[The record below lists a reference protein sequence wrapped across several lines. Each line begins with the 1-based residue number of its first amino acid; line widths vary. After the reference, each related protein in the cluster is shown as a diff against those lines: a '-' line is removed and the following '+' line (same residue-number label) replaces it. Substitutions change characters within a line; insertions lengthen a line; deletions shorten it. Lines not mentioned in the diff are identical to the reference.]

1 MMKQR
6 DPYKFELL
14 SAYLDGETSP
24 DESAYVQRLLADDG
38 ESSEL
43 LEQLQNLR
51 QDFQLLEHHQ
61 LDADFPARVLVQA
74 TQLNAEEPR
83 EARPAPALA
92 DRSPIVEA
100 SGRALQVT
108 PMVWLTLATAATL
121 LIAFVL
127 VYQPA
132 DNGPAVASSDG
143 QTRREVGGDSDGVTA
158 PEAVPSTSTADVGR
172 GDEAEVPIRNG
183 APEDLSETDMAT
195 AGSPDGGTQANQRNT
210 ARPDI
215 DSMAESIP
223 PSLVQDS
230 APPPLAESSQ
240 PGAGDVVPEFSG
252 AGGLL
257 LVIDVEL
264 TDRGRQQQ
272 SFQKLLVEHGIA
284 IRSPIRADSELEQT
298 LLASRY
304 LTTADAAN
312 HEVRAK
318 SGDSPPESPRLL
330 YVMSTTGRIDQL
342 WHAMVDRSDRFVS
355 ASLDAAMKP
364 MDLAVFRELNQT
376 AEKQWHSRHGGQPE
390 PHNQAFP
397 FVLSS
402 AWRAAPSAA
411 LRGLLDNLGT
421 PPVGESSARQSSEQ
435 RPAVPAN
442 STDNPTPAPA
452 GETSQRWLD
461 ENMRAEV
468 LFLVR

>member
-6 DPYKFELL
+6 DPYKYELL

-43 LEQLQNLR
+43 LEELQNLR
-51 QDFQLLEHHQ
+51 RDLQSLEHHQ

-74 TQLNAEEPR
+74 TQSKADKPGESDPV
-83 EARPAPALA
+83 PAPAA
-92 DRSPIVEA
+92 PTPIVET
-100 SGRALQVT
+100 SGRAVQVA

-127 VYQPA
+127 VYHPA
-132 DNGPAVASSDG
+132 DDGPAVASSDG
-143 QTRREVGGDSDGVTA
+143 RTQRDVGGDSDGVTA

-172 GDEAEVPIRNG
+172 GDETEVPIRSG
-183 APEDLSETDMAT
+183 APEDLPETDMAT

-210 ARPDI
+210 ATPDI
-215 DSMAESIP
+215 DSKAESSP

-230 APPPLAESSQ
+230 APLPRAESSQ
-240 PGAGDVVPEFSG
+240 AGTGDVVPEFSV

-272 SFQKLLVEHGIA
+272 SFQKLLTEHGIE
-284 IRSPIRADSELEQT
+284 IRTPIRADSELEQT

-304 LTTADAAN
+304 LTAGAAD
-312 HEVRAK
+312 HKVRAK
-318 SGDSPPESPRLL
+318 SGGSPTESPRLL
-330 YVMSTTGRIDQL
+330 YVLSTTGRIDQL

-376 AEKQWHSRHGGQPE
+376 AEKQWHSRHDGQPE

-397 FVLSS
+397 FVLNS
-402 AWRAAPSAA
+402 AWRAAPTAA

-421 PPVGESSARQSSEQ
+421 PPVGESSEQ
-435 RPAVPAN
+435 TPAVPAN
-442 STDNPTPAPA
+442 STDNPMPAPA